1 MVVRL
6 IQRKAVGAR
15 IGQHADLGNRYRT
28 MEQINFFG
36 GFLLGLASALHCA
49 AMCGGIAGSL
59 VMAMAPPGDRRRQAL
74 SLISIQAGRVLAYM
88 MAGAVLGG
96 LGAGLYGLFDQRAA
110 YGVLQWAA
118 AVTLGWIGLS
128 LTGLA
133 PSLAIFDRVLG
144 PVGAGLEMLRR
155 RGLLAGPLAGI
166 LWGFLPCGMVYAAL
180 FYATLAGGAGQGML
194 VMAGFGLGTLPAV
207 TLAAFGYARLLSWSR
222 RAALRRTVGAAFLVL
237 APLSLLIPA
246 SAIQALCA

>member
-1 MVVRL
+1 
-6 IQRKAVGAR
+6 
-15 IGQHADLGNRYRT
+15 
-28 MEQINFFG
+28 MEQINFIG

-49 AMCGGIAGSL
+49 AMCGGIAGTL
-59 VMAMAPPGDRRRQAL
+59 VMAMAPPGDHRRQAIALL
-74 SLISIQAGRVLAYM
+74 SVQLGRVVAYM
-88 MAGAVLGG
+88 LAGAVLGG

-133 PSLAIFDRVLG
+133 PSLALFDRVLG
-144 PVGAGLEMLRR
+144 PIGAGLEMLRR
-155 RGLLAGPLAGI
+155 RGLVAGPLAGI
-166 LWGFLPCGMVYAAL
+166 LWGFLPCGMVYAGL
-180 FYATLAGGAGQGML
+180 FYATLAGGARQGML

-207 TLAAFGYARLLSWSR
+207 TLAAFGYSRLLSWSR
-222 RAALRRTVGAAFLVL
+222 RASLRRVVGVCFLVL

-246 SAIQALCA
+246 TTIQALCA

>member
-1 MVVRL
+1 
-6 IQRKAVGAR
+6 
-15 IGQHADLGNRYRT
+15 
-28 MEQINFFG
+28 MEQINFLG
-36 GFLLGLASALHCA
+36 GLLLGLASALHCA

-59 VMAMAPPGDRRRQAL
+59 LMAMTPPGGRRGQAVAL
-74 SLISIQAGRVLAYM
+74 LSIQGGRVLAYM
-88 MAGAVLGG
+88 LAGAVLGG

-133 PSLAIFDRVLG
+133 PALSIFDRVLM
-144 PVGAGLEMLRR
+144 PVGAAITLLQR
-155 RGLLAGPLAGI
+155 RGWVAGPIAGL

-194 VMAGFGLGTLPAV
+194 VMAGFGVGTLPAV
-207 TLAAFGYARLLSWSR
+207 TVTALGYSRLLSLSR
-222 RAALRRTVGAAFLVL
+222 RQHLRRLVGGCILVM
-237 APLSLLIPA
+237 APVSLLVPA
-246 SAIQALCA
+246 TVIQALC